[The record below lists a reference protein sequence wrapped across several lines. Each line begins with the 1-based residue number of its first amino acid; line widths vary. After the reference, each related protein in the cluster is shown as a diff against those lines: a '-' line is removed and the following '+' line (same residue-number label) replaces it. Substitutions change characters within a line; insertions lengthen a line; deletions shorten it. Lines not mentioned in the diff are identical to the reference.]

1 MIPKVFKNNI
11 GLPWCF
17 YYLGVAEYL
26 LQEADN
32 QCKNNEC
39 LRNIDEKIQE
49 IQVYITIA
57 IEIYAGEDKTQSQKR
72 GFCKKKRIIKSNLD
86 KLKAKA
92 KKRNKKK
99 LWDIVSAIPFFI

>member
-1 MIPKVFKNNI
+1 MLN
-11 GLPWCF
+11 
-17 YYLGVAEYL
+17 
-26 LQEADN
+26 
-32 QCKNNEC
+32 
-39 LRNIDEKIQE
+39 
-49 IQVYITIA
+49 ITIA